1 MLGLVLFNIFVGDMD
16 SGIKVTRSRFA
27 DDTKLNRGADMREG
41 RDAIQRGLNRPE
53 RWLMPT
59 S

>member
-1 MLGLVLFNIFVGDMD
+1 MD
-16 SGIKVTRSRFA
+16 SEIKCTLSNFA
-27 DDTKLNRGADMREG
+27 DDTKLNRGADMLEG